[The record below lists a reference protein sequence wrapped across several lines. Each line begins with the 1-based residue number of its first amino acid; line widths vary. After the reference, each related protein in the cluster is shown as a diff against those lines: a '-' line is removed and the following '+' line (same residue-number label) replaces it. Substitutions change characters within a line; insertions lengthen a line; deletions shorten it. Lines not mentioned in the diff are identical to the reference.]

1 MRLITI
7 EEQLAVV
14 EKAHKANVWT
24 ATAYPGT
31 KRVVCVKIE
40 RVGMTVYVHGDDLR
54 VVNCLSVD
62 PYEFDS
68 TVDAALADVHA
79 VLDVIIKECD
89 EKRVD
94 RFTGA
99 VETVGA

>member
-14 EKAHKANVWT
+14 EKAHKTNVWL

-31 KRVVCVKIE
+31 KRAVCVKIE
-40 RVGMTVYVHGDDLR
+40 RVGMTVYVHEKDLR

-62 PYEFDS
+62 PYEFNS
-68 TVDAALADVHA
+68 TVDAALADVHTA
-79 VLDVIIKECD
+79 LDAIIRECD
-89 EKRVD
+89 EVRID
-94 RFTGA
+94 RFEEVA
-99 VETVGA
+99 